1 VTPPTLLADLELER
15 PGFVLSVRLRI
26 SPGEVVAVLG
36 PNGAGKSTVLGLLAG
51 LLRPD
56 RGYVELN
63 GRVLTDTVAGR
74 HVPPHGRGIG
84 LLAQEPLLFPHLTV
98 RSNVAFGPRC
108 IGSRRRAAHAAAE
121 HWLSEVDAVALAD
134 RHPAQLSGGQAQRIA
149 LARAL
154 AVQPQLLLLDEPL
167 AALDVD
173 AAPALRGLLRRV
185 LRDGSG
191 RRGALLVTHDPLD
204 ALTLADRV
212 LVLGEGAVVEQGP
225 TRQVLGTPRS
235 AFAARIAGLDL
246 VSGVACAQ
254 GLRTTDGTVLAGTVP
269 AGHPV
274 DVAEGEPVVAVFTP
288 AAVAVHRIRPHGSPR
303 NAFPVRVV
311 GLEPRGDLVRLRAAA
326 MEGGPPWVDGLV
338 ADVTPAAVADL
349 GLEPGM
355 PAWFA
360 VKAAEIAIHPAPA
373 PVPRGGVTGA
383 AAT

>member
-63 GRVLTDTVAGR
+63 GRVLTDTAATLQ
-74 HVPPHGRGIG
+74 VPPHGRGIG
-84 LLAQEPLLFPHLTV
+84 LLAQEPLLFPHLSV
-98 RSNVAFGPRC
+98 LANVAFGPRC
-108 IGSRRRAAHAAAE
+108 IGTRRRAAHASAQ
-121 HWLSEVDAVALAD
+121 HWLSEVDAAALAD

-154 AVQPQLLLLDEPL
+154 ACQPQLLLLDEPL

-185 LRDGSG
+185 LRDGQG

-246 VSGVACAQ
+246 VSGVACTE
-254 GLRTTDGTVLAGTVP
+254 GLRTADGTVLAG
-269 AGHPV
+269 HPV
-274 DVAEGEPVVAVFTP
+274 DIAEGEPVVAVFTP
-288 AAVAVHRIRPHGSPR
+288 AAVAVHQVRPHGSPR
-303 NAFPVRVV
+303 NAFPVRVA

-326 MEGGPPWVDGLV
+326 MEGGPTWVDGLV

-373 PVPRGGVTGA
+373 PVPSGGVTGA